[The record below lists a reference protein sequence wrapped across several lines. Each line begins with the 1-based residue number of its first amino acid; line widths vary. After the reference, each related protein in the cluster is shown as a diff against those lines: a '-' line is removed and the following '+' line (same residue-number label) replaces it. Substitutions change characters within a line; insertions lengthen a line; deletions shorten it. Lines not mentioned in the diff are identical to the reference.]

1 MSYFSVDNMEVLP
14 NGQPSFN
21 RTKGLIDAVSNNP
34 DCQLLEILFSTKDGQ
49 VEKEAL
55 IVEVACDGFPPGN
68 RLGIQYPER
77 FALVVDKN
85 DRELVDV
92 LALRTD
98 FPALPHMN
106 STPLGNPLSLC
117 LYFGPKATVLRTWTP
132 QKFLRQLQWWLTST
146 ANENLHAADQPVE
159 QLFFMTPYEL
169 ILPWNFDEISNDP
182 GMAYQVSRVVER
194 SGGRLSLVLDALPK
208 DGQQLGMDISI
219 ITVDTLPVVHGAV
232 ERLPSN
238 LGELAD
244 QMASKGIDVL
254 LPLRQ
259 SLLENITANG
269 LASKGL
275 TLRVILLLRTPIV
288 RAAGNLQERIEHKA
302 FFFHADRR
310 EIGRAIGAYL
320 FSENKFYADVF
331 GHVDE
336 GQNAEWRA
344 KVVSAIE
351 VLSFNSKSRLRIQS
365 GVSSEG
371 PKGVLVGV
379 GSLGSAMLN
388 IWTRCGWGEWS
399 VIDNDH
405 IKPHN
410 LVRHTAFGVQ
420 VGELKVKVVSQL
432 CEATTHGASVVT
444 PINADATS
452 LTQEVV
458 AALQKAQ
465 LVVDASASLDF
476 PRAISKVD
484 QVGRHISVF
493 ITPDGNAAVMLAED
507 SERLIRLL
515 SLEAQYYRAVINS
528 GWGMNHLNGHLGTY
542 WSGASCRDISMA
554 LPYSR
559 VLVHAACLA
568 EQVQQ
573 VADLKGSLIRVWQ
586 RNPQTGAVE
595 LYSVE
600 TQANR
605 YIEHG
610 DRKSVV

>member
-1 MSYFSVDNMEVLP
+1 
-14 NGQPSFN
+14 
-21 RTKGLIDAVSNNP
+21 
-34 DCQLLEILFSTKDGQ
+34 
-49 VEKEAL
+49 
-55 IVEVACDGFPPGN
+55 
-68 RLGIQYPER
+68 
-77 FALVVDKN
+77 
-85 DRELVDV
+85 
-92 LALRTD
+92 
-98 FPALPHMN
+98 
-106 STPLGNPLSLC
+106 
-117 LYFGPKATVLRTWTP
+117 
-132 QKFLRQLQWWLTST
+132 
-146 ANENLHAADQPVE
+146 
-159 QLFFMTPYEL
+159 
-169 ILPWNFDEISNDP
+169 
-182 GMAYQVSRVVER
+182 MAYQVSRVVER

-410 LVRHTAFGVQ
+410 LVRHTAFGAQ

-432 CEATTHGASVVT
+432 CEATTHGAAVVT

-559 VLVHAACLA
+559 VLVHAACFA

-573 VADLKGSLIRVWQ
+573 VSELEGSFIRIWQ

-595 LYSVE
+595 LHSVE

-610 DRKSVV
+610 EFRVFIDEGLEQKLWQMRSEKLPSETGGVLLGYHDLTEKVIVIVDACVAPEDSISTEASFQRGVVGVPERLMEVAQLTAGVVGYIGEWHSHPPGCPARLSNDDLAQLTELAMGMREDGLPAFSLIVSESEVCVYQGVVL